1 MGNISK
7 TFLPLCVI
15 NKKLAE
21 GMEFCMSVGTVA
33 WFIVQMKINQYFKT
47 LQRIVLCTHDS
58 LLFPGVKKNL

>member
-33 WFIVQMKINQYFKT
+33 
-47 LQRIVLCTHDS
+47 
-58 LLFPGVKKNL
+58 